1 MLRKFLLTGFPL
13 LTRLIWQDS
22 NTEAVWGTMLMTGL
36 LIYISSA
43 DPYVRKSDQYLST
56 PTHLQLVITMVAGL
70 GESMME
76 QGESTDIFV
85 AIAVLVLSDG
95 QLRCRPEP
103 RAAERL
109 PRASVRPR

>member
-56 PTHLQLVITMVAGL
+56 PTHLQLVVTMVAGL

-76 QGESTDIFV
+76 QDESTDIFV
-85 AIAVLVLSDG
+85 AVAVLLPAMLIVLVLV
-95 QLRCRPEP
+95 
-103 RAAERL
+103 
-109 PRASVRPR
+109 VRTLN